1 MVLRRLDEFS
11 PFVGQEFEAVS
22 QDGVSRLRLEEAIPV
37 QYRGGQGRQDP
48 FRLTFRGRPAGQVR
62 QGVFLIRHPEFG
74 EEEVFLVPNGVSLGE
89 VIYDALF
96 N

>member
-1 MVLRRLDEFS
+1 M
-11 PFVGQEFEAVS
+11 VGQEFEAIS
-22 QDGVSRLRLEEAIPV
+22 QDGSSRLRLEEATPV
-37 QYRGGQGRQDP
+37 KYHGGPGRQDP
-48 FRLTFRGRPAGQVR
+48 FRLTFRGKPAGQVG

-74 EEEVFLVPNGVSLGE
+74 EEEVFLVPNGVSQGE